1 MIVIFFGPPGAGK
14 GTQAS
19 LLSKKFNIPHLSTGE
34 IFRNKLLERD
44 NLSIKL
50 KKILD
55 SGELVSDKTT
65 NEIVAQRIDKD
76 DCSRGFI
83 LDGYPRTNKQAIFL
97 KSKLDDRKLLI
108 NKIIDIQ
115 IDEKKII
122 QRIKSRSSIEKRKD
136 DNQVIIKTRISK
148 YIEETRPLSE
158 YYKTNYSSD
167 YHIVD
172 GNREIEEIN
181 ADILKFFK
189 NANLWAFFW
198 DFLTWLLC

>member
-19 LLSKKFNIPHLSTGE
+19 LISREYNIPHLSTGE
-34 IFRNKLLERD
+34 IFRNKLLEKD
-44 NLSIKL
+44 NLSIEL
-50 KKILD
+50 KEILD
-55 SGELVSDKTT
+55 SGELVSDKIT
-65 NEIVAQRIDKD
+65 NEIVSQRIDKN
-76 DCSRGFI
+76 DCSNGFI

-97 KSKLDDRKLLI
+97 KSKLDDKKILI

-115 IDEKKII
+115 IDEKKIF

-136 DNQVIIKTRISK
+136 DDQEIIKTRILK
-148 YIEETRPLSE
+148 YTEETRPLSE
-158 YYKTNYSSD
+158 YYKSNYYSD

-181 ADILKFFK
+181 ADILFFLK
-189 NANLWAFFW
+189 NINL
-198 DFLTWLLC
+198 